1 MRYSCFLLLILS
13 SCSYNEIVPVCQ
25 PDKQIFSDIVQ
36 PIIEEKCVSC
46 HDQSSGRPEILTS
59 YEGVIDA
66 VNNHSL
72 KYQVTSLQMPPY
84 GSDALSNAEIIII
97 KNWIDCE

>member
-1 MRYSCFLLLILS
+1 MRYSCFLLLILY

-46 HDQSSGRPEILTS
+46 HDQSSGRPEMLTT
-59 YEGVIDA
+59 YEGVVDA

-72 KYQVTSLQMPPY
+72 KYW
-84 GSDALSNAEIIII
+84 IIIRHTYI
-97 KNWIDCE
+97 RIPVNQELS